1 MTTPDPEEKVRA
13 RQELRRSGAAG
24 LHMNVRARSTE
35 QQDAIQDSLES
46 YGMDDP
52 EQAL

>member
-1 MTTPDPEEKVRA
+1 MTTSDPEEKVRA

-24 LHMNVRARSTE
+24 LHMNVRARNTE
-35 QQDAIQDSLES
+35 QQDAIRHSLES
-46 YGMDDP
+46 YGMEDP